1 VVSQDVTT
9 VDSDSLLPLKAALGH
24 DVAQNLTLGP
34 DKEPIEGTSD
44 FANLQTTRD
53 YLVCTAGNAH
63 GTLARNQQHGSSWRF
78 WDHDGWW
85 RFWDRERL

>member
-1 VVSQDVTT
+1 

-34 DKEPIEGTSD
+34 DNELIEGTGD
-44 FANLQTTRD
+44 FTNLQTMRD
-53 YLVCTAGNAH
+53 YLLSNAGNGNGH
-63 GTLARNQQHGSSWRF
+63 VARRQHDVEWWRF
-78 WDHDGWW
+78 WEHDGWW